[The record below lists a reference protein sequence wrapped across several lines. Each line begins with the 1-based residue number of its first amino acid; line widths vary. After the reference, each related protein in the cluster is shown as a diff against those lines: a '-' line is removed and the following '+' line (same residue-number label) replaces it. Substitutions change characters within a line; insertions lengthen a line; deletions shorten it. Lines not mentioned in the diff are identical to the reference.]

1 MLEKGSLLYK
11 KDRTTA
17 GNELGKSALA
27 TFNKMKDSECLKII
41 SFTKNVFDKRYPE
54 THFTV
59 DYIVKVVPIT
69 GNHVDEY
76 DYLWENISQCRSIE
90 ALKFRKRTKK
100 TFVGL
105 TSYEGNTVS
114 CLDIEPC
121 ACPATNVSEF
131 ADLQIDAL
139 SNDSLCYD
147 EEKNIL
153 LLKEV
158 KQPSD
163 FIADSDL
170 YYGWDLD

>member
-1 MLEKGSLLYK
+1 MLDKGSLLYK
-11 KDRTTA
+11 KDRITA

-27 TFNKMKDSECLKII
+27 TFSKMKDSECLMIV
-41 SFTKNVFDKRYPE
+41 SFTKNIFDKRYPE

-59 DYIVKVVPIT
+59 DYTVKVVPIT
-69 GNHVDEY
+69 GNYTEES

-105 TSYEGNTVS
+105 TSYEGNSVS
-114 CLDIEPC
+114 YLDIEPC
-121 ACPATNVSEF
+121 ACPAINVSEF
-131 ADLQIDAL
+131 AYIEVL

-153 LLKEV
+153 FLKEG
-158 KQPSD
+158 KQTSD
-163 FIADSDL
+163 FVANSDQ
-170 YYGWDLD
+170 YSGWDLD

>member
-17 GNELGKSALA
+17 GNELGKALA
-27 TFNKMKDSECLKII
+27 TFNKMKDSECLRIV
-41 SFTKNVFDKRYPE
+41 SFTKNIFDKRYPE

-69 GNHVDEY
+69 GNHTDEY

-105 TSYEGNTVS
+105 TSYEGNPVS

-131 ADLQIDAL
+131 ADLQVL

-153 LLKEV
+153 FLKEV
-158 KQPSD
+158 EQTSD

>member
-1 MLEKGSLLYK
+1 MLEKGSVLYK

-17 GNELGKSALA
+17 GNELGKALA
-27 TFNKMKDSECLKII
+27 VFNKMKDSECLKIV
-41 SFTKNVFDKRYPE
+41 SFTKNIFDKRYPD

-59 DYIVKVVPIT
+59 DYVVKVVPIT
-69 GNHVDEY
+69 GNYTEES
-76 DYLWENISQCRSIE
+76 DYLWEDISQCRSIE
-90 ALKFRKRTKK
+90 DLKFRKRTKK

-105 TSYEGNTVS
+105 TSYEGNPVS

-131 ADLQIDAL
+131 AYLHVL
-139 SNDSLCYD
+139 SNDSLCYN

-153 LLKEV
+153 FLKEC
-158 KQPSD
+158 KQTSD
-163 FIADSDL
+163 FIADSDQ

>member
-17 GNELGKSALA
+17 ENELGKALA
-27 TFNKMKDSECLKII
+27 TFSKMKDSECLKVI

-59 DYIVKVVPIT
+59 DYVVKVVPIT
-69 GNHVDEY
+69 GNCTEES

-90 ALKFRKRTKK
+90 DLKFRKRTKK

-105 TSYEGNTVS
+105 TSYEGNPVS
-114 CLDIEPC
+114 YLDIEPC

-131 ADLQIDAL
+131 ADLQIDGL

-153 LLKEV
+153 FLKEG
-158 KQPSD
+158 KQTSD
-163 FIADSDL
+163 FIADSDQ